1 EEIRPWVQE
10 AALGEMVEDY
20 CVFRL
25 VRRSQAPVRE
35 VLVAG
40 AAQFAQI
47 ARAETEPL
55 SERTVELAVERVFSC
70 FSYEAAMIGWCSTV
84 LLSTSTE
91 GAAASSARLLLAPL
105 ELANTQLL
113 EFRYLFRQLDELT
126 TASEVALLRQKI
138 TSRDQLQ
145 FDKLMLSL
153 SELFG
158 LVTSGLEV
166 FENER
171 LAEAH

>member
-25 VRRSQAPVRE
+25 VHRSEAPVRE
-35 VLVAG
+35 VLVAH
-40 AAQFAQI
+40 AAQFTQI

-55 SERTVELAVERVFSC
+55 SERTVELAAERAFSC

-84 LLSTSTE
+84 LLTAGTDT
-91 GAAASSARLLLAPL
+91 AASSARLLLAPL

-126 TASEVALLRQKI
+126 IASEVALLRQTI